1 MLLLLVFLAKR
12 QIELRMANF
21 LVPLV
26 SIVLLA
32 HFVQVDS
39 LSGTCN
45 SYEREKLNEGYKPR
59 VYLDTE
65 GHPTVGIGFNLDRSD
80 ARRRLSAV
88 GANYDQ
94 IRAGSATLTDYQ
106 IRTLFNDDMANAVN
120 CAYSWLSQVWG
131 RMNNNQRSAVADM
144 AFNLGCYGLQQF
156 KNMKA
161 ALLRGDYGGAAAEM
175 RNSKWCRQVKSRCD
189 RNIACM
195 KGGLAMLMEILGLNR

>member
-1 MLLLLVFLAKR
+1 MATSALLTLSALLLV
-12 QIELRMANF
+12 Q
-21 LVPLV
+21 
-26 SIVLLA
+26 LA
-32 HFVQVDS
+32 HVNC

-59 VYLDTE
+59 VYIDTE

-88 GANYDQ
+88 GANYDK

-106 IRTLFNDDMANAVN
+106 IRTLFNDDMANAVS
-120 CAYSWLSQVWG
+120 CASSWLYQVWG
-131 RMNNNQRSAVADM
+131 RMSTDQKSAVADM
-144 AFNLGCYGLQQF
+144 AFNLGCYGLQKF
-156 KNMKA
+156 RNMKS

-175 RNSKWCRQVKSRCD
+175 RDSKWCRQVKSRCD

-195 KGGLAMLMEILGLNR
+195 KGGLALLMEIFGLNR

>member
-12 QIELRMANF
+12 QIELRMTNF

-80 ARRRLSAV
+80 ARRQLSAV